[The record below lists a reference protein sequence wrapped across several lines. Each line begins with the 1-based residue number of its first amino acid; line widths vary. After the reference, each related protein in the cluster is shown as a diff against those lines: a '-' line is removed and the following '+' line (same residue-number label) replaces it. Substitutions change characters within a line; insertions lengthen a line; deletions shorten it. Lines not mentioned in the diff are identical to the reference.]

1 MTSGLGIDFD
11 PPLDHSASKDTENF
25 LPQNATL
32 KSARRRAHVR
42 GRSHFG
48 KGDNTSKAHTQ
59 AQIPSMPLRE
69 NHSMVNASLQPSP
82 VYMMKH
88 PLPAK
93 PMVDWSVMQ
102 DVQPVPARLRVE
114 TPSDTSTSPQ
124 SMLVSNPVSLNV
136 PQPMAPVPMH
146 TSSSSP
152 YLHVEDP
159 CSAPLTPLQISM
171 NDMAIHELPAKPQ
184 STPMLPPERD
194 ERVGIDVFMENDLC
208 VEGST
213 LHGYIRL
220 VLPNH
225 TDPSTAM
232 LLAQPRVRLIGFE
245 TLPDEDIR
253 HIFYRHMSVIDG
265 DRSNDGPSEPYVLH
279 GSPAMSQA
287 DGTGQSLLPCFAS
300 LPDNDGYYLGQAGEH
315 VLPFSLQV
323 PMDKGA
329 KGSYQSS
336 SAEVGYIII
345 ASVRVKAFGEKQ
357 GGVAHCF
364 QKLQLYPYLNPTAV
378 LASAS
383 RPIVAH
389 ANSAEAD
396 ARCIQLAASLHRETW
411 VAGQRVYF
419 DVSVLNNGENM
430 LNMLRIALVRV
441 ENVYHTRSTIPASP
455 PDLNSSS
462 SIIVDETLTAGN
474 SQHWWT
480 GAPSGSPVYF
490 SHSFQLPDN
499 IISMER
505 SRHVEVQYMLRI
517 GVGADAST
525 LVEVDL
531 PLHVINYVSLDPPPP
546 RRTYMNAAGLLG
558 HPSHS
563 LPDQQQ
569 MIERLR
575 TLDAMRSPRDKHNS
589 SLLTPDSAQPVA
601 VRTAQHKRS
610 LDFINSAIRS
620 ATARHTSPFVSS
632 SMSPAGLGIEL
643 GSNVSASITS
653 TPPDNVM
660 PVVSE
665 QTHVVSQAVSLPTT
679 PPTGVPPAKPMG
691 TLGQIPENQPKTTIL
706 PSSSMA
712 LNLALEQPSSDSWQG
727 DKNGQVMTP
736 NPLSNNDPLDNSNS
750 NLLDSTDDG
759 WESFTMM
766 DRAAAT
772 TELSPD
778 LRVIYDKVFLEYLNS
793 LCSNLEA
800 KDERG
805 ELIHQTLMPKK
816 MARLDE
822 SPDFRPFKFR
832 IQAFTN
838 AFQTELQ
845 RNGLSE
851 EDSSLRKIKPYL
863 WTHPYIS
870 RFNEDGKKAKS
881 KGNHIWNVEARRLPG
896 GGWEFFT
903 FTPKIT
909 AATSKVAYVGE
920 QWSWTLRIWDPQ
932 ASSTNIKVVY
942 TANTMP
948 KWLHWEEDEKVLTG
962 VPSSPSESGEV
973 SVTALYHLCLRWE

>member
-1 MTSGLGIDFD
+1 MMSGLGIDFD
-11 PPLDHSASKDTENF
+11 PPLDYSASKDAENV

-32 KSARRRAHVR
+32 KSSRRRAHVR
-42 GRSHFG
+42 GRSHLG

-124 SMLVSNPVSLNV
+124 SMLVPNPVSLNV
-136 PQPMAPVPMH
+136 PQPVPVPMF

-152 YLHVEDP
+152 YLHVEDQ
-159 CSAPLTPLQISM
+159 CSTPLTPLQKSL

-287 DGTGQSLLPCFAS
+287 DGAGQSLLPCFAS

-345 ASVRVKAFGEKQ
+345 ASVRVKAFGDKQ

-441 ENVYHTRSTIPASP
+441 ENVYYTRSTIPASP
-455 PDLNSSS
+455 LDLNSSS
-462 SIIVDETLTAGN
+462 SIIVDDTLTAGN

-490 SHSFQLPDN
+490 AHSFQLPDN

-531 PLHVINYVSLDPPPP
+531 PLQVINYVSLDPPPP

-558 HPSHS
+558 HSSHS

-620 ATARHTSPFVSS
+620 ATARHTSPFVTS
-632 SMSPAGLGIEL
+632 SMTPAGLGIEL
-643 GSNVSASITS
+643 GPNASASITS
-653 TPPDNVM
+653 TPVRALPTQAFCSSV
-660 PVVSE
+660 PVVQVRGPVDSVAD
-665 QTHVVSQAVSLPTT
+665 TSL
-679 PPTGVPPAKPMG
+679 
-691 TLGQIPENQPKTTIL
+691 TLGDETVGDVELFFDK
-706 PSSSMA
+706 
-712 LNLALEQPSSDSWQG
+712 
-727 DKNGQVMTP
+727 DKNKA
-736 NPLSNNDPLDNSNS
+736 DNSNVS
-750 NLLDSTDDG
+750 THVACHETLDSYGEPSWTMKNEREANVSQSNSNTAPSTPVRDTKSRMNRG
-759 WESFTMM
+759 SASVPRALRAKSSFT
-766 DRAAAT
+766 
-772 TELSPD
+772 
-778 LRVIYDKVFLEYLNS
+778 F
-793 LCSNLEA
+793 
-800 KDERG
+800 
-805 ELIHQTLMPKK
+805 
-816 MARLDE
+816 
-822 SPDFRPFKFR
+822 
-832 IQAFTN
+832 
-838 AFQTELQ
+838 
-845 RNGLSE
+845 
-851 EDSSLRKIKPYL
+851 
-863 WTHPYIS
+863 
-870 RFNEDGKKAKS
+870 
-881 KGNHIWNVEARRLPG
+881 
-896 GGWEFFT
+896 
-903 FTPKIT
+903 
-909 AATSKVAYVGE
+909 ATSTSPLKVKATDRTTIGSSE
-920 QWSWTLRIWDPQ
+920 KLRSNSSISDKLPSLNKGTRQ
-932 ASSTNIKVVY
+932 A
-942 TANTMP
+942 
-948 KWLHWEEDEKVLTG
+948 L
-962 VPSSPSESGEV
+962 
-973 SVTALYHLCLRWE
+973 